1 LYKINIG
8 GILMKLGNIET
19 LYNTLSSLKEKE
31 MPIRLS
37 YKFTLLL
44 DKIDCD
50 YNFFISE
57 MRKIVNKYGLKD
69 DQGKL
74 VQENGSI
81 KINPDSLSLAEKAL
95 QDLHETEVK
104 LPDVTLTLDE
114 LETLNIKPADLR
126 ALLPFIKED

>member
-1 LYKINIG
+1 
-8 GILMKLGNIET
+8 MKLGNIET

-57 MRKIVNKYGLKD
+57 MRKIINKYGLKD
-69 DQGKL
+69 EHGEL
-74 VQENGSI
+74 VQENGNI

-95 QDLHETEVK
+95 QELHETEVK
-104 LPDVTLTLDE
+104 LPDITLTLDE
-114 LETLNIKPADLR
+114 LESLNIKPADLR

>member
-1 LYKINIG
+1 
-8 GILMKLGNIET
+8 MKLGNIET

-57 MRKIVNKYGLKD
+57 MRKIINKYGLKD
-69 DQGKL
+69 DRGEL
-74 VQENGSI
+74 IQENGNI
-81 KINPDSLSLAEKAL
+81 KINPDSLSLAEKTL
-95 QDLHETEVK
+95 QDLQETEVK

-114 LETLNIKPADLR
+114 LESLNIKPADLR
-126 ALLPFIKED
+126 ALLPFIKETD

>member
-1 LYKINIG
+1 
-8 GILMKLGNIET
+8 MKLGNIEN

-57 MRKIVNKYGLKD
+57 MRKIINKYGLKD
-69 DQGKL
+69 EHGEL
-74 VQENGSI
+74 IQENGNI

-95 QDLHETEVK
+95 EDLHETEIK

-114 LETLNIKPADLR
+114 LESLNIKPADLR
-126 ALLPFIKED
+126 ALLPFIKETD

>member
-1 LYKINIG
+1 
-8 GILMKLGNIET
+8 MKLGNIET

-57 MRKIVNKYGLKD
+57 MRKIINKYGLKD
-69 DQGKL
+69 EHGEL
-74 VQENGSI
+74 VQENGNI

-95 QDLHETEVK
+95 EDLHETEVK

-114 LETLNIKPADLR
+114 LESLNIKPVDLR
-126 ALLPFIKED
+126 ALLPFIKETD

>member
-1 LYKINIG
+1 
-8 GILMKLGNIET
+8 MKLGNIET

-57 MRKIVNKYGLKD
+57 MRKIINKYGLKD
-69 DQGKL
+69 DQGEL
-74 VQENGSI
+74 IQENGNI

-95 QDLHETEVK
+95 QDLHETEIK

-114 LETLNIKPADLR
+114 LESLNIKPADLR
-126 ALLPFIKED
+126 ALLPFIKETD

>member
-1 LYKINIG
+1 
-8 GILMKLGNIET
+8 MKLGNIET

-57 MRKIVNKYGLKD
+57 MRKIINKYGLKD
-69 DQGKL
+69 DRGEL
-74 VQENGSI
+74 IQENGNI

-114 LETLNIKPADLR
+114 LESLNIKPADLR
-126 ALLPFIKED
+126 ALLPFIKETD

>member
-1 LYKINIG
+1 
-8 GILMKLGNIET
+8 MKLGNIET

-57 MRKIVNKYGLKD
+57 MRKIINKYGLKD
-69 DQGKL
+69 EQGEL
-74 VQENGSI
+74 VQENGNI
-81 KINPDSLSLAEKAL
+81 KINPDSFALAEKAL
-95 QDLHETEVK
+95 EDLHETEIK
-104 LPDVTLTLDE
+104 LPDITLTLNE
-114 LETLNIKPADLR
+114 LESLNIKPADLR
-126 ALLPFIKED
+126 ALLPFIKETD

>member
-1 LYKINIG
+1 
-8 GILMKLGNIET
+8 MKLGNIEA

-57 MRKIVNKYGLKD
+57 MRKIINKYGLKD
-69 DQGKL
+69 EHGEL
-74 VQENGSI
+74 VQENGNI

-95 QDLHETEVK
+95 EDLHETEIK

-114 LETLNIKPADLR
+114 LESLNIKPADLR
-126 ALLPFIKED
+126 ALLPFIKETD

>member
-1 LYKINIG
+1 
-8 GILMKLGNIET
+8 MKLGNIET

-57 MRKIVNKYGLKD
+57 MRKIINKYGLKD
-69 DQGKL
+69 DQGEL
-74 VQENGSI
+74 VQENGNI

-95 QDLHETEVK
+95 QDLHETEIK

-114 LETLNIKPADLR
+114 LESLNIKPTDLR
-126 ALLPFIKED
+126 ALLPFIKETD

>member
-1 LYKINIG
+1 
-8 GILMKLGNIET
+8 MKLGNIET

-57 MRKIVNKYGLKD
+57 MRKIINKYGLKD
-69 DQGKL
+69 DQGEL
-74 VQENGSI
+74 VQENGNI
-81 KINPDSLSLAEKAL
+81 KINPDSLGLAEKAL
-95 QDLHETEVK
+95 QELHETEIT
-104 LPDVTLTLDE
+104 LPDITFTLNE
-114 LETLNIKPADLR
+114 LESLNIKPADLR
-126 ALLPFIKED
+126 ALLPFIKEG

>member
-1 LYKINIG
+1 
-8 GILMKLGNIET
+8 MKLRNIET

-57 MRKIVNKYGLKD
+57 MRKIINKYGLKD
-69 DQGKL
+69 DQGEL
-74 VQENGSI
+74 VQENGNI

-95 QDLHETEVK
+95 QDLHETEIK

-114 LETLNIKPADLR
+114 LESLNIKPADLR

>member
-1 LYKINIG
+1 
-8 GILMKLGNIET
+8 MKLGTIET

-57 MRKIVNKYGLKD
+57 MRKIINKYGLKD
-69 DQGKL
+69 EHGEL
-74 VQENGSI
+74 VQENGNI

-95 QDLHETEVK
+95 EDLHETEIK

-114 LETLNIKPADLR
+114 LESLNIKPADLR
-126 ALLPFIKED
+126 ALLPFIKETD

>member
-1 LYKINIG
+1 
-8 GILMKLGNIET
+8 MKLGNIET

-57 MRKIVNKYGLKD
+57 MRKIINKYGLKD
-69 DQGKL
+69 DQGEL
-74 VQENGSI
+74 VQENGNI

-95 QDLHETEVK
+95 QELHETEIT
-104 LPDVTLTLDE
+104 LPEVTFTLDE
-114 LETLNIKPADLR
+114 LESLNIKPADLR
-126 ALLPFIKED
+126 ALLPFIKETD

>member
-1 LYKINIG
+1 
-8 GILMKLGNIET
+8 MKLGNIET

-57 MRKIVNKYGLKD
+57 MRKIINKYGLKD
-69 DQGKL
+69 DKGEL
-74 VQENGSI
+74 VQENGNI

-95 QDLHETEVK
+95 QDLHETEIK

>member
-1 LYKINIG
+1 
-8 GILMKLGNIET
+8 MKLGNIET

-57 MRKIVNKYGLKD
+57 MRKIINKYGLKD
-69 DQGKL
+69 EHGEL
-74 VQENGSI
+74 VQENGNI

-114 LETLNIKPADLR
+114 LESLNIKPVDLR
-126 ALLPFIKED
+126 ALLPFIKETD

>member
-1 LYKINIG
+1 
-8 GILMKLGNIET
+8 MKLGNIET
-19 LYNTLSSLKEKE
+19 LYDTLSSLKEKE

-37 YKFTLLL
+37 YKFTILL

-57 MRKIVNKYGLKD
+57 MRKIINKYGLKD
-69 DQGKL
+69 EHGEL
-74 VQENGSI
+74 IQENGNI

-114 LETLNIKPADLR
+114 LESLNIKPADLR
-126 ALLPFIKED
+126 ALLPFIKETD

>member
-1 LYKINIG
+1 
-8 GILMKLGNIET
+8 MKLGNIET

-57 MRKIVNKYGLKD
+57 MRKIINKYGLKD
-69 DQGKL
+69 ENGEL
-74 VQENGSI
+74 VQENGNI

-114 LETLNIKPADLR
+114 LESLNIKPADLR
-126 ALLPFIKED
+126 SLLPFIKEND

>member
-1 LYKINIG
+1 
-8 GILMKLGNIET
+8 MKLGNIET

-57 MRKIVNKYGLKD
+57 MRKIINKYGLKD
-69 DQGKL
+69 DRGEL
-74 VQENGSI
+74 IQENGNI

-95 QDLHETEVK
+95 QDLHETEIK

-114 LETLNIKPADLR
+114 LESLNIKPADLR
-126 ALLPFIKED
+126 ALLPFIKETD

>member
-1 LYKINIG
+1 
-8 GILMKLGNIET
+8 MKLGNIET

-57 MRKIVNKYGLKD
+57 MRKIINKYGLKD
-69 DQGKL
+69 EHGEL
-74 VQENGSI
+74 VQENGNI

-95 QDLHETEVK
+95 QDLHETEIK
-104 LPDVTLTLDE
+104 LPDVTFTLDE
-114 LETLNIKPADLR
+114 LESLNIKPADLR
-126 ALLPFIKED
+126 ALLPFIKETD

>member
-1 LYKINIG
+1 
-8 GILMKLGNIET
+8 MKLGNIET

-57 MRKIVNKYGLKD
+57 MRKIINKYGLKD
-69 DQGKL
+69 DQGEL
-74 VQENGSI
+74 VQENGNI

-114 LETLNIKPADLR
+114 LESLNIKPADLR
-126 ALLPFIKED
+126 ALLPFIKETD

>member
-1 LYKINIG
+1 
-8 GILMKLGNIET
+8 MKLGNIET

-57 MRKIVNKYGLKD
+57 MRKIINKYGLKD
-69 DQGKL
+69 EHGEL
-74 VQENGSI
+74 VQENGNI

-95 QDLHETEVK
+95 EDLHETEIK

-114 LETLNIKPADLR
+114 LESLNIKPADLR
-126 ALLPFIKED
+126 ALLPFIKETD

>member
-1 LYKINIG
+1 
-8 GILMKLGNIET
+8 MKLGNIET

-57 MRKIVNKYGLKD
+57 MRKIINKYGLKD
-69 DQGKL
+69 DHGEL
-74 VQENGSI
+74 IQENGNI
-81 KINPDSLSLAEKAL
+81 KINPDSLSLTEKAL
-95 QDLHETEVK
+95 QDLHETEIK

-114 LETLNIKPADLR
+114 LESLNIKPADLR
-126 ALLPFIKED
+126 ALLPFIKETD

>member
-1 LYKINIG
+1 
-8 GILMKLGNIET
+8 MKLGNIET

-57 MRKIVNKYGLKD
+57 MRKIINKYGLKD
-69 DQGKL
+69 EHGEL
-74 VQENGSI
+74 VQENGNI

-114 LETLNIKPADLR
+114 LESLNIKPADLR

>member
-1 LYKINIG
+1 
-8 GILMKLGNIET
+8 MKLGNIET

-57 MRKIVNKYGLKD
+57 MRKIINKYGLKD
-69 DQGKL
+69 EHGEL
-74 VQENGSI
+74 VQENGNI

-95 QDLHETEVK
+95 EDLHETEVK
-104 LPDVTLTLDE
+104 LPDITLTLDE
-114 LETLNIKPADLR
+114 LESLNIKPADLR
-126 ALLPFIKED
+126 ALLPFIKETD

>member
-1 LYKINIG
+1 
-8 GILMKLGNIET
+8 MKLGHIGT
-19 LYNTLSSLKEKE
+19 LYNTLMKLKDIE

-37 YKFTLLL
+37 YKITLIL

-57 MRKIVNKYGLKD
+57 MKKIIDKYGLKD
-69 DQGKL
+69 EQGEFI
-74 VQENGSI
+74 QENGNI
-81 KINPDSLSLAEKAL
+81 KVNPDFITLAEKTLLEL
-95 QDLHETEVK
+95 QETEIK

-114 LETLNIKPADLR
+114 LESLNIKPADLR

>member
-1 LYKINIG
+1 
-8 GILMKLGNIET
+8 MKLGNIET
-19 LYNTLSSLKEKE
+19 LYNTLSYLKEKE

-57 MRKIVNKYGLKD
+57 MRKIINKYGLKD
-69 DQGKL
+69 EHGEL
-74 VQENGSI
+74 VQENGNI
-81 KINPDSLSLAEKAL
+81 KINPDSLGLAEKAL

-126 ALLPFIKED
+126 ALLPFIKETDQN

>member
-1 LYKINIG
+1 
-8 GILMKLGNIET
+8 MKLGNIET

-57 MRKIVNKYGLKD
+57 MRKIINKYGLKD
-69 DQGKL
+69 EHGEL
-74 VQENGSI
+74 VQENGNI

-114 LETLNIKPADLR
+114 LESLNIKPADLR
-126 ALLPFIKED
+126 ALLPFIKEAD

>member
-1 LYKINIG
+1 
-8 GILMKLGNIET
+8 MKLGNIET

-57 MRKIVNKYGLKD
+57 MRKIINKYGLKD
-69 DQGKL
+69 EHGEL
-74 VQENGSI
+74 VQENGNI
-81 KINPDSLSLAEKAL
+81 KINPDSLALAEKAL

-104 LPDVTLTLDE
+104 LPDITLTLDE
-114 LETLNIKPADLR
+114 LESLNIKPADLR
-126 ALLPFIKED
+126 ALLPFIKETD

>member
-1 LYKINIG
+1 
-8 GILMKLGNIET
+8 MKLGNIET

-57 MRKIVNKYGLKD
+57 MRKIINKYGLKD
-69 DQGKL
+69 EHGEL
-74 VQENGSI
+74 VQENGNI

-95 QDLHETEVK
+95 EDLHETEIK

-114 LETLNIKPADLR
+114 LESLNIKPADLR
-126 ALLPFIKED
+126 ALLPFIKETN

>member
-1 LYKINIG
+1 
-8 GILMKLGNIET
+8 MKLGNIET

-57 MRKIVNKYGLKD
+57 MRKIINKYGLKD
-69 DQGKL
+69 EHGEL
-74 VQENGSI
+74 VQENGNI

-114 LETLNIKPADLR
+114 LESLNIKPADLR
-126 ALLPFIKED
+126 ALLPFIKETD

>member
-1 LYKINIG
+1 
-8 GILMKLGNIET
+8 MKLGNIET

-57 MRKIVNKYGLKD
+57 MRKIINKYGLKD
-69 DQGKL
+69 DQGEL
-74 VQENGSI
+74 VQENGNI
-81 KINPDSLSLAEKAL
+81 KINPDSFALAEKAL
-95 QDLHETEVK
+95 EDLYETEIK

-114 LETLNIKPADLR
+114 LESLNIKPADLR
-126 ALLPFIKED
+126 ALLPFIKETD

>member
-1 LYKINIG
+1 
-8 GILMKLGNIET
+8 MKLGNIET

-57 MRKIVNKYGLKD
+57 MRKIINKYGLKD
-69 DQGKL
+69 DQGEL
-74 VQENGSI
+74 IQENGNI

-114 LETLNIKPADLR
+114 LESLNIKPADLR

>member
-1 LYKINIG
+1 
-8 GILMKLGNIET
+8 MKLGNIET

-57 MRKIVNKYGLKD
+57 MRKIINKYGLKD
-69 DQGKL
+69 EHGEL
-74 VQENGSI
+74 VQENGNI

-95 QDLHETEVK
+95 QDLHETEIK

-114 LETLNIKPADLR
+114 LESLNIKPADLR
-126 ALLPFIKED
+126 ALLPFIKETD

>member
-1 LYKINIG
+1 
-8 GILMKLGNIET
+8 MKLGNIEA

-57 MRKIVNKYGLKD
+57 MRKIINKYGLKD
-69 DQGKL
+69 DKGEL
-74 VQENGSI
+74 VQENGNI
-81 KINPDSLSLAEKAL
+81 KINPDSFALAEPKFNNL
-95 QDLHETEVK
+95 KIRPLLTSSLFLCPKIKYLIPSLKYPIFYQIFGEF
-104 LPDVTLTLDE
+104 LPKNYL
-114 LETLNIKPADLR
+114 
-126 ALLPFIKED
+126 